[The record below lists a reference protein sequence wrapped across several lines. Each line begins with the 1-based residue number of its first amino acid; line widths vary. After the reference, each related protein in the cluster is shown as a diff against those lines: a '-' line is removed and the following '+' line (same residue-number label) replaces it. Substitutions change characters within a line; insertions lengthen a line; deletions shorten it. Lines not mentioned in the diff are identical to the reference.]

1 MAKTAENDAR
11 AFREG
16 LEDIVAAESSICY
29 IDGVRGVLSY
39 RGYDIHDLADNA
51 SFEETCFLLWEGRLP
66 AAPEL
71 AAFRASLGAE
81 RAVPEEILSLLR
93 GFVER
98 RMIPMDALRTAVSA
112 LSETDP
118 DVASNEPDANRRK
131 AVRLTGRIATIVAAI
146 RRFREGK
153 EPVPPDPAR
162 GHAEDF
168 LRMLN
173 GAPPSPA
180 MVRAFDMALVLHAD
194 HELNAST
201 FAARVTAATLS
212 DMHSAV
218 VSAIGTLKGPLHG
231 GANEEVIR
239 LLIEI
244 GDLSRVDE
252 VIRGR
257 LAAKKKIMGFGHRVY
272 TTEDP
277 RATHL
282 RRMSRDLAESTGDD
296 RWYALSARIEELV
309 REEKGLNCNVDFYSA
324 STYYMLGIPPDLY
337 TPIFALSRCSGWT
350 AHVMEQH
357 RNNRLIRPRAE
368 YLGPT
373 YRQSWVPLARR

>member
-1 MAKTAENDAR
+1 MTKTAENAAR
-11 AFREG
+11 GFREG
-16 LEDIVAAESSICY
+16 LEDVVAAESAICY
-29 IDGVRGVLSY
+29 IDGARGVLSY
-39 RGYDIHDLADNA
+39 RGYDIHDLAEHA
-51 SFEETCFLLWEGRLP
+51 SFEEVCFLLWEGRLP

-71 AAFRASLGAE
+71 AEFRASLGAE
-81 RAVPEEILSLLR
+81 RAVPDEILSLVR
-93 GFVER
+93 GFLER
-98 RMIPMDALRTAVSA
+98 RMLPMDALRTAVSA

-118 DVASNEPDANRRK
+118 DVGSNEPDANRRK
-131 AVRLTGRIATIVAAI
+131 AVRLTGQIATIVAAI
-146 RRFREGK
+146 RRFRDGGSAVE
-153 EPVPPDPAR
+153 PDPAR

-168 LRMLN
+168 LWMLN
-173 GAPPSPA
+173 GAPPSA
-180 MVRAFDMALVLHAD
+180 EMTRAFDTALVLHAD

-231 GANEEVIR
+231 GANEAVIR
-239 LLIEI
+239 MLIEI
-244 GDLSRVDE
+244 GETSRVDDA
-252 VIRGR
+252 VRAR

-282 RRMSRDLAESTGDD
+282 RRMSRDLAASTGEEK
-296 RWYALSARIEELV
+296 WYAMSRRIEQIVNEA
-309 REEKGLNCNVDFYSA
+309 KGLNCNVDFYSA

-337 TPIFALSRCSGWT
+337 TPIFAISRCAGWT

-368 YLGPT
+368 YAGPV
-373 YRQSWVPLARR
+373 YPQAWIALDRR